1 MCINLNTQT
10 VLMETKVL
18 LTYLSTS
25 SFAVS
30 LVMLQNQFSQTTPDG
45 CFSSGEN
52 LAYQEVPKPVQG

>member
-1 MCINLNTQT
+1 
-10 VLMETKVL
+10 METKVL

-30 LVMLQNQFSQTTPDG
+30 LVMLQKQFSQTTPDG